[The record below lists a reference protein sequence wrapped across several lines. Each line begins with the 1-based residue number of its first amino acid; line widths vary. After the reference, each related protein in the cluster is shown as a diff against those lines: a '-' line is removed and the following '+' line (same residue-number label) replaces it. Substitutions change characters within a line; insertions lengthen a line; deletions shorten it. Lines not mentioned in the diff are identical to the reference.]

1 MIMTKTVE
9 NIFNFT
15 EEDDIEIRET
25 RTLDK
30 WIINLAQFLKT
41 EKAQLFKLYGLKGN
55 DKLKNNRKFSDM
67 VDDQIYEVYK
77 NAFPEEL
84 LQEHNLTIARDDFEA
99 VMYLDPEL
107 VTRGLISDEEYVK
120 CFSF

>member
-1 MIMTKTVE
+1 MIMTKIVE

-67 VDDQIYEVYK
+67 VDDQIYDIYQ
-77 NAFPEEL
+77 NAFPEKL
-84 LQEHNLTIARDDFEA
+84 LQEHNLTKARDDFEA

-107 VTRGLISDEEYVK
+107 VTRGLISDENYVK

>member
-1 MIMTKTVE
+1 MMTKTVE
-9 NIFNFT
+9 NIFNLT

-99 VMYLDPEL
+99 VMYLDSEL
-107 VTRGLISDEEYVK
+107 VTRCLISDENYVK

>member
-1 MIMTKTVE
+1 MIMTKIVE

-67 VDDQIYEVYK
+67 VDDQIYDIYQ

-84 LQEHNLTIARDDFEA
+84 LQEHNLTKARDDFEA

-107 VTRGLISDEEYVK
+107 VTRGLISDENYVK

>member
-1 MIMTKTVE
+1 MTKTVE

-41 EKAQLFKLYGLKGN
+41 EKSQLFKLYGLKGN

-67 VDDQIYEVYK
+67 VDDQIYEVYQ
-77 NAFPEEL
+77 NAFPKEL
-84 LQEHNLTIARDDFEA
+84 LQEHNLTKSRDDFDA

-107 VTRGLISDEEYVK
+107 VTRGLISDENYVK

>member
-15 EEDDIEIRET
+15 EEDDSEIRET

-67 VDDQIYEVYK
+67 VDDQIYDIYQ

-84 LQEHNLTIARDDFEA
+84 LQEHNLTKARDDFEA

-107 VTRGLISDEEYVK
+107 VTRGLISDENYVK

>member
-1 MIMTKTVE
+1 MTKTVE

-15 EEDDIEIRET
+15 EDDDIEIRET

-67 VDDQIYEVYK
+67 VDDQIYEVYQ
-77 NAFPEEL
+77 NAFSKEL
-84 LQEHNLTIARDDFEA
+84 LQEHNLTKARADFEA

-107 VTRGLISDEEYVK
+107 VTRCLISDENYVK

>member
-1 MIMTKTVE
+1 MTKTVE

-55 DKLKNNRKFSDM
+55 GNDKLKNNRKFSDM
-67 VDDQIYEVYK
+67 VDDQIYEVYQ
-77 NAFPEEL
+77 NAFPKEL
-84 LQEHNLTIARDDFEA
+84 LQEHNLTKARDDFEA

-107 VTRGLISDEEYVK
+107 VTRCLISDENYVK